1 MFYNTIL
8 MHSSN
13 SCRGHKIQKIF
24 LITILSLSI
33 IGNIFSV
40 SWSSSS
46 STFTFLSNALAFED
60 NGNENRDYNYYY
72 STSSI
77 PTAGNGNQ
85 QVIDCSNNNLNVNG
99 VESNIDAFSADA
111 NNNNL
116 QEETSDFIQ
125 AENTD
130 SDDNDNN
137 NAIFLNKNLV
147 NVCANLNLNG
157 QPVMMQQ
164 ADHVYVVWE
173 DNSNGGDADIFFR
186 ASDDNGQTF
195 GPVIDLS
202 NNAGVSINPRML
214 VSGNNVY
221 VAWQDNSKGGNN
233 EVFFRASNDNGQ
245 TFNPVINLSN
255 TRGESS
261 IPTMLVSGNHLYIAW
276 SDEENSNDEFTV
288 LFRASNDNGVT
299 FNPVIDLSPSHDISG
314 GFRMLVSGN
323 NVYVVMADL
332 GAPADILDVYFRAS
346 NNNGQTFNPV
356 INLSNNAG
364 SSDNP
369 RMLVSGNNVY
379 VAWIDRTNGGDADIF
394 FRASN
399 DNGLT
404 FGPFIDL
411 SNNAGAS
418 SNQQIIVSGNNVYV
432 VWIDTTN
439 GGDTDIFI
447 RASNDNGQTFGPF
460 VDLSNNAGAS
470 SDIQI
475 LVSGN
480 SVYILWIDNS
490 NGGEPDI
497 LFRASNNNGQ
507 TFNPLINIS
516 NTTGESRNPQML
528 VSVNDVYVAWEDAG
542 NDPGDEFD
550 VFFRA
555 SNDNGQTSNP
565 AIKLSSGGD
574 TGGFS
579 MLVSGNNVY
588 VVFVDL
594 GAITDDIFIRAS
606 NDNGQTFEPLIN
618 LSNNDGLSFNPRM
631 LVSGNNVYVVWED
644 TSNGDDPDIFF
655 RASNNNGQTFN
666 PVIDLSDNDGDSRFP
681 IMLVG

>member
-46 STFTFLSNALAFED
+46 TFSFLSNALAFED

-77 PTAGNGNQ
+77 PTAGNANQ

-99 VESNIDAFSADA
+99 VESNIHAFSTDA

-116 QEETSDFIQ
+116 QEETSDFIH

-173 DNSNGGDADIFFR
+173 DNSNGSDTDIFFR
-186 ASDDNGQTF
+186 PSNDNGITF

-202 NNAGVSINPRML
+202 NNAGVSINHRMR

-221 VAWQDNSKGGNN
+221 VAWQDNSNGGNN
-233 EVFFRASNDNGQ
+233 EVFFRSSNDNGQ

-255 TRGESS
+255 TRGESN

-314 GFRMLVSGN
+314 GFRMLVSDN
-323 NVYVVMADL
+323 NVYVVMAD
-332 GAPADILDVYFRAS
+332 V
-346 NNNGQTFNPV
+346 
-356 INLSNNAG
+356 
-364 SSDNP
+364 
-369 RMLVSGNNVY
+369 
-379 VAWIDRTNGGDADIF
+379 
-394 FRASN
+394 
-399 DNGLT
+399 
-404 FGPFIDL
+404 
-411 SNNAGAS
+411 
-418 SNQQIIVSGNNVYV
+418 
-432 VWIDTTN
+432 
-439 GGDTDIFI
+439 
-447 RASNDNGQTFGPF
+447 
-460 VDLSNNAGAS
+460 
-470 SDIQI
+470 
-475 LVSGN
+475 
-480 SVYILWIDNS
+480 
-490 NGGEPDI
+490 GE
-497 LFRASNNNGQ
+497 
-507 TFNPLINIS
+507 
-516 NTTGESRNPQML
+516 
-528 VSVNDVYVAWEDAG
+528 
-542 NDPGDEFD
+542 
-550 VFFRA
+550 
-555 SNDNGQTSNP
+555 
-565 AIKLSSGGD
+565 
-574 TGGFS
+574 
-579 MLVSGNNVY
+579 
-588 VVFVDL
+588 
-594 GAITDDIFIRAS
+594 
-606 NDNGQTFEPLIN
+606 
-618 LSNNDGLSFNPRM
+618 
-631 LVSGNNVYVVWED
+631 
-644 TSNGDDPDIFF
+644 
-655 RASNNNGQTFN
+655 
-666 PVIDLSDNDGDSRFP
+666 
-681 IMLVG
+681 